1 MEQIIKS
8 RAEKH
13 LYHINLVAPF
23 LWIVWIGFD
32 YLFAPEH
39 LYSFMITRFGG
50 ALMSVLIVINYHKK
64 WVNVFTTQM
73 IMFAVYNGILAYY
86 LSIVPSSALT
96 PYFNGYM
103 MVMIIMYMILIIR
116 FIDIVVFSLLAILGL
131 ISIIL
136 FGEHSFIRILG
147 NGGFSFLTVIVLLII
162 FAILRYKG
170 ILRDISL
177 TAEIEK
183 ARETEELNKTLKAA
197 NKEKETLLQEI
208 HHRVKNNLQLVSS
221 MLNLQKSF
229 IDDERIKNIIQ
240 DSQQRVS
247 SMSRIHQTL
256 YRSKNFSSINIGE
269 YLRNL
274 TDEII
279 ELYAGKTKSNI
290 KVSYILDEVSFNIKE
305 AIPIGLIAN
314 EIITNAVKHAFPNDR
329 MGEINI
335 ELKNHVDYVDLKI
348 KDNGIGMNAINNED
362 TINTLGRELIHSL
375 VEQINAEIKIENSQ
389 GLIYVIRIPLPKE

>member
-1 MEQIIKS
+1 
-8 RAEKH
+8 
-13 LYHINLVAPF
+13 
-23 LWIVWIGFD
+23 
-32 YLFAPEH
+32 
-39 LYSFMITRFGG
+39 
-50 ALMSVLIVINYHKK
+50 
-64 WVNVFTTQM
+64 
-73 IMFAVYNGILAYY
+73 
-86 LSIVPSSALT
+86 
-96 PYFNGYM
+96 
-103 MVMIIMYMILIIR
+103 
-116 FIDIVVFSLLAILGL
+116 
-131 ISIIL
+131 
-136 FGEHSFIRILG
+136 
-147 NGGFSFLTVIVLLII
+147 
-162 FAILRYKG
+162 
-170 ILRDISL
+170 
-177 TAEIEK
+177 
-183 ARETEELNKTLKAA
+183 
-197 NKEKETLLQEI
+197 
-208 HHRVKNNLQLVSS
+208 

-305 AIPIGLIAN
+305 AVPIGLIAN

-389 GLIYVIRIPLPKE
+389 GLMYFIRIPLPKE